1 MKAQYYLL
9 ELYANSKVFKTDSK
23 KSLYYLKEP
32 ANQGYIKSEYELGS
46 FYTQRKA
53 LDYDKAFKYLKASAK
68 QGYINAQYD
77 LGLMYYEGIGTSVD
91 KYKTYQYCFD
101 ANACGDIDTQN
112 NLKTLC

>member
-1 MKAQYYLL
+1 M
-9 ELYANSKVFKTDSK
+9 
-23 KSLYYLKEP
+23 YYLKES

-77 LGLMYYEGIGTSVD
+77 LGLMYYEGVGTSVD
-91 KYKTYQYCFD
+91 KYKTYQDWFE
-101 ANACGDIDTQN
+101 ANDGGDIYAQN
-112 NLKTLC
+112 NLKTLCKFSPTICDK